1 MYNTE
6 HLQEK
11 WGPILDYDGLDP
23 IKDAHRRSV
32 TAILLENQE
41 KELRE
46 EASFLSEQP
55 TVNTNS
61 GTNAGFSANATAAG
75 PVAVA
80 LALKPAVAPELV
92 LFVGVSFNI
101 PLSWNADVSLK
112 NFSWFSNRTAV
123 TALRWGSVIFSHPS
137 CSRRGF
143 HFSCNCS
150 DWNI

>member
-11 WGPILDYDGLDP
+11 WGPILDYDGLDK

-61 GTNAGFSANATAAG
+61 GANAGFSAGATAAG

-80 LALKPAVAPELV
+80 LALKPGLDPVCV
-92 LFVGVSFNI
+92 LTLGCSDRNDA
-101 PLSWNADVSLK
+101 SSL
-112 NFSWFSNRTAV
+112 NSFSWFSSKIAV
-123 TALRWGSVIFSHPS
+123 VLLL
-137 CSRRGF
+137 
-143 HFSCNCS
+143 
-150 DWNI
+150 